1 MPISAHHRPV
11 NRLGLKHAKRMRR
24 GPTDAEGAMWLL
36 LRDWRLAAHKF
47 RRQVPF
53 RSYILDFVCFDQ
65 RLVVEIDGG
74 QHASSPRDKIR
85 DAVLRQEGFR
95 VLRYWN
101 NDVLKQPKAILE
113 DLFARLNPDD
123 R

>member
-1 MPISAHHRPV
+1 
-11 NRLGLKHAKRMRR
+11 
-24 GPTDAEGAMWLL
+24 
-36 LRDWRLAAHKF
+36 
-47 RRQVPF
+47 
-53 RSYILDFVCFDQ
+53 LDFVCFDQ

>member
-1 MPISAHHRPV
+1 
-11 NRLGLKHAKRMRR
+11 
-24 GPTDAEGAMWLL
+24 
-36 LRDWRLAAHKF
+36 
-47 RRQVPF
+47 
-53 RSYILDFVCFDQ
+53 LDFVCFDQ

-74 QHASSPRDKIR
+74 QHASSLRDKIR

-113 DLFARLNPDD
+113 NLFARLNPDD

>member
-1 MPISAHHRPV
+1 
-11 NRLGLKHAKRMRR
+11 
-24 GPTDAEGAMWLL
+24 
-36 LRDWRLAAHKF
+36 
-47 RRQVPF
+47 
-53 RSYILDFVCFDQ
+53 LDFVCFDQ

-74 QHASSPRDKIR
+74 QHASSLRDKIR